1 MLSHKWI
8 WVLALGLSGL
18 GSLPATPAPRAV
30 DGMAVE
36 TLQNERNDRAVS
48 RTSNEAVVRRF
59 YEELWNHWNLSVAN
73 DILAPDVHFRG
84 TLGTSGI
91 GLDHFKAYFEQSRK
105 AVPDLHAQID
115 EVIIAGDVIVV
126 RLTWSATHS
135 GELFGIPA
143 TGRRYSYVGVGI
155 FHLRAGKIQDAWIVG
170 DTQELWR
177 ALGAAPPPNR
187 PH

>member
-1 MLSHKWI
+1 MRTSRT
-8 WVLALGLSGL
+8 WVLTLGVLAL
-18 GSLPATPAPRAV
+18 GSLPAQAV
-30 DGMAVE
+30 DRLVVGS
-36 TLQNERNDRAVS
+36 LQQQPEDRTGS

-59 YEELWNHWNLSVAN
+59 YEELWNEWNLSVAN
-73 DILAPDVHFRG
+73 DILAPDVGFRG

-105 AVPDLHAQID
+105 AAPDLHAQID
-115 EVIIAGDVIVV
+115 EVVIADDVIVV
-126 RLTWSATHS
+126 RLTWRATHS

-177 ALGAAPPPNR
+177 VLGAAPPPNR
-187 PH
+187 PR